1 MPESYIP
8 PKHRKY
14 ITDLDMPG
22 HDVGPKFNAQE
33 LERKLMEQVR
43 DQQRRGVP
51 LLRRRR
57 PQDIDQG
64 RPPRPHEL
72 PPRPGEL
79 EMQVDPFQM
88 NIPDAAPIQS
98 PSEHRYEFGGK
109 NFLTNLLSRNNVG
122 PQS

>member
-8 PKHRKY
+8 HEHRKY

-43 DQQRRGVP
+43 DRHRRDGP

-57 PQDIDQG
+57 PEDIDMG
-64 RPPRPHEL
+64 RPPR
-72 PPRPGEL
+72 
-79 EMQVDPFQM
+79 Q
-88 NIPDAAPIQS
+88 APIQS

-109 NFLTNLLSRNNVG
+109 NFLTNLLSRNNIG